1 MAGSIR
7 AREPLP
13 ATKSE
18 SPLPVSE
25 PCMNDPRLISSA
37 PHIPPAT
44 CRGCPAD
51 VDCDG
56 EVGDGEPVTE
66 ALAGGVPSPGAPPRL
81 WCEVATVAMPALA
94 PAMANTL
101 SAAST
106 GVQPLF
112 RQIDPRGERGSRR
125 GSLATRNAT
134 SSTVT
139 RRGGSGVTRCSIS
152 ASCLSSVF
160 TRPHLRS

>member
-1 MAGSIR
+1 MAS
-7 AREPLP
+7 
-13 ATKSE
+13 
-18 SPLPVSE
+18 
-25 PCMNDPRLISSA
+25 
-37 PHIPPAT
+37 HIPPAT
-44 CRGCPAD
+44 GSVSQD
-51 VDCDG
+51 GGGDCDG
-56 EVGDGEPVTE
+56 AVGDGEPDIGVV
-66 ALAGGVPSPGAPPRL
+66 AGGVPSFGAGVL
-81 WCEVATVAMPALA
+81 WCEVATVAMPALT

-112 RQIDPRGERGSRR
+112 FQLDPRRERGSRR
-125 GSLATRNAT
+125 GSLASRYAT

>member
-1 MAGSIR
+1 VAGSIR
-7 AREPLP
+7 ARTPLP
-13 ATKSE
+13 AMKSE
-18 SPLPVSE
+18 SLPVSE
-25 PCMNDPRLISSA
+25 PCTYDPRLISSA

-44 CRGCPAD
+44 RSGCPAD

-56 EVGDGEPVTE
+56 EVGDGEPDIGEVVV
-66 ALAGGVPSPGAPPRL
+66 AGPPPGACVRL

-94 PAMANTL
+94 PAIANTL

-125 GSLATRNAT
+125 GSL
-134 SSTVT
+134 
-139 RRGGSGVTRCSIS
+139 
-152 ASCLSSVF
+152 
-160 TRPHLRS
+160 